1 MRERGLRWT
10 LLCCLALA
18 ALELTA
24 FYQFNYGGWIWDWTV
39 RTPLAGVLLIAA
51 GALLLGTCNAL
62 TWRMR
67 SPGGDRDLRTYWIY
81 CGVLMV
87 LCLIWPDLDTA
98 QAIFA
103 FAALLSTPLG
113 IVGAVLGAL
122 PGGTPYKLCYGVTLV
137 LSMAEMLYHH
147 WLVCRHKAQS

>member
-39 RTPLAGVLLIAA
+39 RTPLAGVLL
-51 GALLLGTCNAL
+51 
-62 TWRMR
+62 
-67 SPGGDRDLRTYWIY
+67 
-81 CGVLMV
+81 
-87 LCLIWPDLDTA
+87 
-98 QAIFA
+98 
-103 FAALLSTPLG
+103 FAA
-113 IVGAVLGAL
+113 GAL

-137 LSMAEMLYHH
+137 LSMAEILYHH